1 MPMYVAKISFYVKT
15 LLILRFQTSDRDQMK
30 DMKILHSM
38 VHLNFIVLGAVHKRR
53 HQSRGRGVYQKMI
66 LLKLI

>member
-1 MPMYVAKISFYVKT
+1 MPMYVAKISFFVKT

-38 VHLNFIVLGAVHKRR
+38 VHLDF
-53 HQSRGRGVYQKMI
+53 
-66 LLKLI
+66 